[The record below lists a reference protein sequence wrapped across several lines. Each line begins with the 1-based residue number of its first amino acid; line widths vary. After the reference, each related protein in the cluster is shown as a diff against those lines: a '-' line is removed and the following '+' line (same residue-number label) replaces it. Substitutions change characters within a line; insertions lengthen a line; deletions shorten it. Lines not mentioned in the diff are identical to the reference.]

1 MAVDTA
7 ADRVYTP
14 LRLLTVFRFLTVR
27 IDRLQEEGFMS
38 RIILAAL
45 ACALITPASV
55 ITQSS
60 ALDAAA
66 KTLGTAGLRSLQ
78 FTATGQSFVLGQ
90 PPTAT
95 EPWPVRPVKSYQVFV
110 DYGSNSMRLEQVL
123 TMPTPQPRGGGAPF
137 AGEQRQVQFVRGAF
151 AWNEVPPAAGAQ
163 TPGVAAQPAA
173 AAERLLW
180 MWAATPQGPIKAAAG
195 NARVR
200 DVANGTEVTFT
211 VGGRYPVVALINKMN
226 QIERVTALLPN
237 DVLGDMPVVTTY
249 SGYRNFGGIQFPARI
264 VQTQGGHPT
273 LDLTVSA
280 VQTNGFVDIT
290 VPDQVRNPTAPAA
303 VTATS
308 QKVADGLFWIIG
320 GSHHSLAADMGDH
333 IVVIEGPQNE
343 ARSEA
348 VLAEVKKVIPN
359 KPIRFV
365 VNTHVHFDHSGGL
378 RTFVDEG
385 ATVVTHQANVA
396 YYEKAWAAPRNLV
409 GDRLA
414 KSGKKAVFQSVTDR
428 SELKGTNNRVIELHV
443 LRGNPHNEQILVAWL
458 PAEKVLFQSDMINP
472 PAPNAPVPSPTPTI
486 TNFAENLT
494 RLKIVPEQIVGGH
507 GGRIATRAD
516 LNAVTGKAGT
526 N

>member
-1 MAVDTA
+1 M
-7 ADRVYTP
+7 
-14 LRLLTVFRFLTVR
+14 F
-27 IDRLQEEGFMS
+27 
-38 RIILAAL
+38 RIILVAL

-55 ITQSS
+55 VTQSS
-60 ALDAAA
+60 ALDATA

-90 PPTAT
+90 PPTAA
-95 EPWPVRPVKSYQVFV
+95 EAWPVRPVKSYQVFI
-110 DYGSNSMRLEQVL
+110 DYSSNSMRLEQVL

-151 AWNEVPPAAGAQ
+151 AWNEGPPAAGSQ
-163 TPGVAAQPAA
+163 TPSIQPQPAA

-195 NARVR
+195 NAQVR
-200 DVANGTEVTFT
+200 SVANGAEVTFT
-211 VGGRYPVVALINKMN
+211 VGGRYPIVALINKMN

-249 SGYRNFGGIQFPARI
+249 SGYRNFGGIQFPSRI
-264 VQTQGGHPT
+264 AQTQGGHPT

-290 VPDQVRNPTAPAA
+290 VPDQVRNPPNPVA

-308 QKVADGLFWIIG
+308 QKVADGLFWITG

-333 IVVIEGPQNE
+333 VVVIEGPQNE
-343 ARSEA
+343 ARSEV

-359 KPIRFV
+359 KAIRFV

-396 YYEKAWAAPRNLV
+396 FYEKAWAAPRNLV
-409 GDRLA
+409 ADRLA
-414 KSGKKAVFQSVTDR
+414 KSAKKAAFQGVTDR
-428 SELKGTNNRVIELHV
+428 SDLKGSNQRVIELHV
-443 LRGNPHNEQILVAWL
+443 LRANPHNEQILVAWL
-458 PAEKVLFQSDMINP
+458 PTERVLFQSDMVNP
-472 PAPNAPVPSPTPTI
+472 PAPNTQVPPPTPTI
-486 TNFAENLT
+486 TNFAENLQ
-494 RLKIVPEQIVGGH
+494 RLKMDPEQIVGGH

-516 LNAVTGKAGT
+516 LSAVTGKAGT